1 MNAGDASEKIS
12 VNIKFKDI
20 EQKFEGDVNDV
31 WYLINKFFSET
42 VPNLKIVRKL
52 LLTVDMQKLMEDCKD
67 IVAITPE
74 GTVILISKG
83 LLTDNEAIMLHL
95 LACYVGYKIG
105 VLKTDLIAKD
115 SLQKGL
121 GKNAKIISTRLGE
134 LCRKGYVVKMNDAY
148 KISTMGIKTLQ
159 SELLPKLKQNLGSK
173 P

>member
-1 MNAGDASEKIS
+1 MNAGDASEQVS

-20 EQKFEGDVNDV
+20 EQKFEGNVNDV
-31 WYLINKFFSET
+31 WHLINKFFSET
-42 VPNLKIVRKL
+42 IPTLKIMRKL
-52 LLTVDMQKLMEDCKD
+52 LVTIDLQKLVEDCNGV
-67 IVAITPE
+67 VAIAPE
-74 GTVILISKG
+74 GAVILVAKE

-95 LACYVGYKIG
+95 LARYVGYKIG
-105 VLKTDLIAKD
+105 VLETDFISKD

-134 LCRKGYVVKMNDAY
+134 LCRKGYVVKMNNAY

-159 SELLPKLKQNLGSK
+159 CELLPKLRQKLGSK